1 MNMAQ
6 RGLLFLVG
14 VYRWVSPLKALL
26 PGGVTG
32 PCCRYHPT
40 CSAYMRDAIVEHGA
54 IRGSWLGLKRLAR
67 CHPWTDGG
75 FDPVPHK

>member
-1 MNMAQ
+1 MNILQ
-6 RGLLFLVG
+6 RVLLVLVEI
-14 VYRWVSPLKALL
+14 YRWCSPLKALL

-40 CSAYMRDAIVEHGA
+40 CSAYMRDAITRHGA
-54 IRGSWLGLKRLAR
+54 FRGSWLGLKRLAR

-75 FDPVPHK
+75 FDPVPHS